1 MKLVH
6 DTRKRLKKTRRGPEK
21 KWPKITNI
29 VSTTKN
35 TEDLKDIKDIN
46 EGESLLVILD
56 AKTQYTNNLNNE
68 GVKQLKSPM
77 RKTKKKQCLQK
88 L

>member
-21 KWPKITNI
+21 KWPRITDI

-35 TEDLKDIKDIN
+35 TEDIKDIKDIS
-46 EGESLLVILD
+46 EGESLLVTLD
-56 AKTQYTNNLNNE
+56 AKKQYTNNPNNE

-77 RKTKKKQCLQK
+77 RTTKKKQCLQK